1 MYGSLPL
8 TQEQIN
14 DRVWQYFGEKVSERD
29 PLVWCLLGRKAGDN
43 TQVLAL
49 AQELGYG
56 FREKHIR
63 ARSWELL
70 VHLGSRPS
78 LAGIDRAAST
88 ALEPPWPDLVITA
101 GRRNEPVARWIRQ
114 RSGGLTRLV
123 HLGRP
128 WARLEEWDLVVTTPQ
143 YFLPRQANIHHNSLP
158 LLRWSPGE
166 LAAAAQGLRPRI
178 AELPR
183 PWIAL
188 LVGGD
193 SGQFVL
199 TADKGR
205 RLGTLADELARDC
218 GGSLLYTDSP
228 RTPAAAGDAL
238 QQRLVAPGM
247 AYRWGRSEAGNP
259 YRGLLALADGFVVT
273 GESMSMLAEAAATGR
288 PLFIFDMGDGETPW
302 WRLRHGWRYK
312 PLSHRFA
319 MRFGPLR
326 LRRDVGNIQRALVES
341 GRASWLDEGS
351 VPAAANTLRQGL
363 EAIPDAA
370 SQAGANEELRQ
381 SAAAVRRLLT
391 VR

>member
-1 MYGSLPL
+1 M
-8 TQEQIN
+8 
-14 DRVWQYFGEKVSERD
+14 SERE

-43 TQVLAL
+43 TQVRAL

-56 FREKHIR
+56 FQEKHIY
-63 ARSWELL
+63 ARPWELL
-70 VHLGSRPS
+70 VHLCTSPS
-78 LAGIDRAAST
+78 LAGIDRAASS
-88 ALEPPWPDLVITA
+88 ALEPPWPDLVVTA

-128 WARLEEWDLVVTTPQ
+128 WARLEDWDLVITTPQ
-143 YFLPRQANIHHNSLP
+143 YYLPRQANIHHNSLP
-158 LLRWSPGE
+158 LLRWSAGE
-166 LAAAAQGLRPRI
+166 LAAAAQDLRPRI

-183 PWIAL
+183 PWIAV

-205 RLGTLADELARDC
+205 RLGALADELARDC
-218 GGSLLYTDSP
+218 GGSVLYTDSP
-228 RTPAAAGDAL
+228 RTPVAAGDAL
-238 QQRLVAPGM
+238 QQRLAVPGM
-247 AYRWGRSEAGNP
+247 AYRWGRSESENP

-273 GESMSMLAEAAATGR
+273 GESMSMLAEAAATGK
-288 PLFIFDMGDGETPW
+288 PLFIFDMGDGDRSW

-326 LRRDVGNIQRALVES
+326 MRRDVGNIQRALVES
-341 GRASWLDEGS
+341 GRASWLDESS
-351 VPAAANTLRQGL
+351 VGAAANTLRRSRAVPETAL
-363 EAIPDAA
+363 
-370 SQAGANEELRQ
+370 QACSSEELRQ

-391 VR
+391 AR